1 MTSRPL
7 PAPAHVKDAIGSC
20 PKVPGEGA
28 GGPTAPLLR
37 RSFPDSANTNP
48 ACPVRRELQRHDGEL
63 FGDGRVPGS
72 TGARFAAFALGFV
85 LLSFHR
91 SSFTPIP
98 SLPAGWGDE
107 QRGEEQGQAPRPAPR
122 TVWLTPPC
130 GPTACS
136 GPLCGSHLP
145 PPRPP
150 LPSPRTEMLCCLGFQ
165 LLNQTA
171 LAEHC
176 LSTSPAGGSVLLS
189 PDERPELL
197 PSLLL
202 GCLCDPR
209 GLERGHEESLT
220 LISISVMVTQC
231 ESCFV
236 SETSG
241 LNHIRCACLA
251 AVGRPQGAVSGP
263 HAGRRG
269 LGPVVGEGYRAP
281 LSDPLH
287 VTGLFLPRQN
297 PACQS

>member
-1 MTSRPL
+1 MLKTLSGAAQRFLARALAAPPPHSSGAASRTQRIQTRRAQCGANFRDMTGSCL
-7 PAPAHVKDAIGSC
+7 GTGASQAAPAHVLRPSLSASSC
-20 PKVPGEGA
+20 FPSTVR
-28 GGPTAPLLR
+28 PLLR
-37 RSFPDSANTNP
+37 FPHFLQVGGTN
-48 ACPVRRELQRHDGEL
+48 RE
-63 FGDGRVPGS
+63 
-72 TGARFAAFALGFV
+72 ARNRARL
-85 LLSFHR
+85 
-91 SSFTPIP
+91 
-98 SLPAGWGDE
+98 
-107 QRGEEQGQAPRPAPR
+107 PAPR

-150 LPSPRTEMLCCLGFQ
+150 LPSPRTEVLCCLGFR

-176 LSTSPAGGSVLLS
+176 LSTPPAGGSVLLP

-241 LNHIRCACLA
+241 LNPHPLCLPGRCGA
-251 AVGRPQGAVSGP
+251 AAGSSVRTTRGEPRAGPRRPGKAI
-263 HAGRRG
+263 
-269 LGPVVGEGYRAP
+269 AP
-281 LSDPLH
+281 P
-287 VTGLFLPRQN
+287 
-297 PACQS
+297 